1 MIIDVDDLHMVEAI
15 IKDVHIIVDIDREVL
30 RKMIIGSFLE
40 DHRFIVAEIEEG
52 KPVGFMFANVQQL
65 DGENCAFIQACFSKK
80 KGNVQV
86 MLDKLIS
93 WSKEIGIKRM
103 VFMSKRNPK
112 AWQRKYKF
120 NPIYTVMTRGV

>member
-1 MIIDVDDLHMVEAI
+1 M
-15 IKDVHIIVDIDREVL
+15 
-30 RKMIIGSFLE
+30 
-40 DHRFIVAEIEEG
+40 AEIEEG

-112 AWQRKYKF
+112 AWQRKYKLIQF
-120 NPIYTVMTRGV
+120 IR